1 MSGRG
6 LPDYTPPHPAR
17 GALGDESLSPRL
29 SPRPRLAVVP
39 MMNTPWTTRELE
51 VMRER
56 GYLGAAAVQ
65 SAILAERGTERSI
78 RSIESQASRYH
89 VSLKVRHVCP
99 DCGVVGIR
107 LNRQT
112 GLCPAC
118 TERMHLAEEVAFNEI
133 LRREAEEK
141 SGEAEVAVIRRER
154 DRMRK
159 QNSRL
164 CRKHGLKTRRER
176 KKREG

>member
-6 LPDYTPPHPAR
+6 LPDNTPPRPSREAW
-17 GALGDESLSPRL
+17 GDKGF
-29 SPRPRLAVVP
+29 RPPFDPCGPWAVVV
-39 MMNTPWTTRELE
+39 MYAEPWTTREIE

-56 GYLGAAAVQ
+56 GYMGAEAVRR
-65 SAILAERGTERSI
+65 ALLAECGSDRTI

-99 DCGVVGIR
+99 ECGVVGIR
-107 LNRQT
+107 LNRQS

-118 TERMHLAEEVAFNEI
+118 TERLHLAEEVAFNEI
-133 LRREAEEK
+133 LQREAEEK
-141 SGEAEVAVIRRER
+141 AGEAEVASIRRER

-159 QNSRL
+159 RNSRL
-164 CRKHGLKTRRER
+164 CKRHGLKTRRER
-176 KKREG
+176 KQND

>member
-1 MSGRG
+1 M
-6 LPDYTPPHPAR
+6 
-17 GALGDESLSPRL
+17 
-29 SPRPRLAVVP
+29 VVV
-39 MMNTPWTTRELE
+39 MYSTPWTTREIE

-65 SAILAERGTERSI
+65 RAILAECGTERSI
-78 RSIESQASRYH
+78 RSIESQASRCH
-89 VSLKVRHVCP
+89 VSLKFQHVCP

-141 SGEAEVAVIRRER
+141 AGDAEVTAIRRER

-159 QNSRL
+159 RNSRL

-176 KKREG
+176 RATG

>member
-1 MSGRG
+1 MQLQLLQKSLTPNSFYVGTWRG
-6 LPDYTPPHPAR
+6 CRVGSDPRDC
-17 GALGDESLSPRL
+17 ES
-29 SPRPRLAVVP
+29 
-39 MMNTPWTTRELE
+39 
-51 VMRER
+51 
-56 GYLGAAAVQ
+56 
-65 SAILAERGTERSI
+65 ERSI
-78 RSIESQASRYH
+78 RSIESQASRCH
-89 VSLKVRHVCP
+89 VSLKVQRVCP

-141 SGEAEVAVIRRER
+141 AGDAEVTAIRRER

-159 QNSRL
+159 RNSRL

-176 KKREG
+176 RNK

>member
-1 MSGRG
+1 M
-6 LPDYTPPHPAR
+6 YA
-17 GALGDESLSPRL
+17 E
-29 SPRPRLAVVP
+29 
-39 MMNTPWTTRELE
+39 PWTTREID

-65 SAILAERGTERSI
+65 RAILEECGTERTI

-99 DCGVVGIR
+99 ECGVVGVR
-107 LNRQT
+107 LNRQS

-118 TERMHLAEEVAFNEI
+118 TERLHLAEEVAFNEI
-133 LRREAEEK
+133 LQR
-141 SGEAEVAVIRRER
+141 EAEVASIRRER

-159 QNSRL
+159 RNSRL
-164 CRKHGLKTRRER
+164 CKKHGLKTRRER
-176 KKREG
+176 RG